1 MNISFSN
8 ILWVAA
14 GSGFGGM
21 TRYIISRIM
30 QTLFPGSFPWG
41 TFIVN
46 VLGCFILG
54 LIYGFI
60 EKGFHLTDGLKLFLT
75 IGFCG
80 GFTTFSTFINENF
93 QLLEQELT
101 AQFLL
106 YSISS
111 FVSGLLLIYAGYQI
125 ARII

>member
-1 MNISFSN
+1 MNLTFTN
-8 ILWVAA
+8 ILLVAA
-14 GSGFGGM
+14 GSGFGGA

-30 QTLFPGSFPWG
+30 QTMFPGSFPWG
-41 TFIVN
+41 TFVVN
-46 VLGCFILG
+46 VLGCFLLG
-54 LIYGFI
+54 SIYGFI
-60 EKGFHLTDGLKLFLT
+60 EKGFHLTDGMKLFLT

-106 YSISS
+106 YSILS
-111 FVSGLLLIYAGYQI
+111 FVSGLLLLFAGYHT